1 MRGTQLNESS
11 VYTSLLS
18 LLLPQRRDARLER
31 AVPFQ
36 PLDDGPLRPYYV
48 GPELRLVVDL
58 RYRRRDPRA
67 LEARGSIASD
77 LSLALFYSAAKCA
90 RQVSPNSVS
99 SSRVSPTTKLTT
111 RDTLKA
117 LAGQCTRPARG
128 RSAQQSKVS
137 AFLMS
142 MTSTPQTRRN
152 TVVWATSRPR
162 LAKVTP
168 PPSLVSGHT
177 KGLFGTPQPNRRR
190 PGGWELES
198 LIRGPPPCLL
208 WYLS

>member
-58 RYRRRDPRA
+58 RYRRRNPRA

-77 LSLALFYSAAKCA
+77 LSLALVYSAAKC
-90 RQVSPNSVS
+90 
-99 SSRVSPTTKLTT
+99 
-111 RDTLKA
+111 
-117 LAGQCTRPARG
+117 
-128 RSAQQSKVS
+128 
-137 AFLMS
+137 
-142 MTSTPQTRRN
+142 
-152 TVVWATSRPR
+152 VVR
-162 LAKVTP
+162 
-168 PPSLVSGHT
+168 
-177 KGLFGTPQPNRRR
+177 
-190 PGGWELES
+190 
-198 LIRGPPPCLL
+198 
-208 WYLS
+208 